1 MTQTEL
7 GVFESS
13 LLAQYPSDIDY
24 ALIPQSV
31 CWAAAVPSTVLGME
45 TTTKQNGF
53 FFLVELRFSSWE
65 IVNRLEK
72 GDREEVQVEGEE

>member
-45 TTTKQNGF
+45 NTTENKTDF
-53 FFLVELRFSSWE
+53 FSLWNLDFHCG
-65 IVNRLEK
+65 K
-72 GDREEVQVEGEE
+72 